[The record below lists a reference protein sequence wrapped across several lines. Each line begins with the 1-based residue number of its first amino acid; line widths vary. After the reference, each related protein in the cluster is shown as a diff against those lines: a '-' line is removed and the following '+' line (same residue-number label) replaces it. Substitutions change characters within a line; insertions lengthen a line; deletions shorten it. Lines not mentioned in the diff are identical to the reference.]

1 MRPSP
6 SCSEMSS
13 EFDTI
18 RAGDTAEAYRSK
30 PMPDWRATRPV
41 DVARLNSSVF
51 LAVIHKYEILLAVI
65 RKFEILCAIV
75 MPAYLIVAV
84 LLAHHR
90 FPSLTTTHTLVVA
103 IPMFLTGFA
112 SHLALGLL
120 GAMFLIAVGSL
131 IWWRRVL
138 AVGGPSSVLAT
149 LAAAMHGVAVRLVHR
164 MDPGLVALLTRR
176 EHATHAVPGHSLLD
190 QLRAALLIAPD
201 APPSRLVLLADRM
214 VCTDQL
220 TSRRAA

>member
-41 DVARLNSSVF
+41 DVARLNSS
-51 LAVIHKYEILLAVI
+51 ILLAVI